1 MYPQLESYLS
11 LSGTFFTFSFVMILF
26 FPAVYFILPET
37 KDLSLEMI
45 QQYFTPQVTVWYT
58 DSGA

>member
-1 MYPQLESYLS
+1 M
-11 LSGTFFTFSFVMILF
+11 FSIFLIIFLPV
-26 FPAVYFILPET
+26 VYFIIPET

-58 DSGA
+58 DTDNGAGK